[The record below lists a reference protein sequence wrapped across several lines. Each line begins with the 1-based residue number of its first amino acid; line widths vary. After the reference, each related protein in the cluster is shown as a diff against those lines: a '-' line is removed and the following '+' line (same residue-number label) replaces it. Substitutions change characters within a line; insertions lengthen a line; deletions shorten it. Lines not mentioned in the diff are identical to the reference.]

1 MAVSKQTVLD
11 ALPKY
16 VNKRVPIIDDQ
27 RVQDIISTMVQAHKE
42 FEPLYDRIGYMFIG
56 ENLQDTCDNLYD
68 FCKTNLK
75 YKEEDQDLQTV
86 NAPQV
91 LVTLGHCDC
100 KGYASFICG
109 CLSAIERYTGKK
121 IPWEYCFASYEMFER
136 TPYHVFCIVSSSP
149 KSFWVDPT
157 PGADK
162 KKPMWWFRKKV
173 KSGNM
178 ALVKVV
184 GKINSGAGVVR
195 NIGAVMPVEGQSVY
209 QGPIPPTSVQ
219 QSDAAEALLLGASF
233 EPSLL
238 SAGPQVTE
246 NISEVSPPPM
256 ETAAAN
262 SAVVPDK
269 SGSNGYLL
277 VGAIIA
283 GVGGVYYM
291 GRQKGIV
298 GKKSKNKKSSL
309 TPFLLVGGAALAYWY
324 FYVHTPDAPAAQVYT
339 DPNTGVQTTVPVNT
353 APAGAITVSPEVAI
367 PCLFGLCHTGT

>member
-1 MAVSKQTVLD
+1 
-11 ALPKY
+11 
-16 VNKRVPIIDDQ
+16 
-27 RVQDIISTMVQAHKE
+27 
-42 FEPLYDRIGYMFIG
+42 
-56 ENLQDTCDNLYD
+56 
-68 FCKTNLK
+68 
-75 YKEEDQDLQTV
+75 
-86 NAPQV
+86 
-91 LVTLGHCDC
+91 
-100 KGYASFICG
+100 
-109 CLSAIERYTGKK
+109 
-121 IPWEYCFASYEMFER
+121 
-136 TPYHVFCIVSSSP
+136 
-149 KSFWVDPT
+149 
-157 PGADK
+157 
-162 KKPMWWFRKKV
+162 
-173 KSGNM
+173 M

-367 PCLFGLCHTGT
+367 PQEDVSVYNALYGYDTRYRYGIDRISTAARRDLYQYFFGYLKKGLRLYNQPGYFTDGWYNPQLYASIESISKQWNWNIIN